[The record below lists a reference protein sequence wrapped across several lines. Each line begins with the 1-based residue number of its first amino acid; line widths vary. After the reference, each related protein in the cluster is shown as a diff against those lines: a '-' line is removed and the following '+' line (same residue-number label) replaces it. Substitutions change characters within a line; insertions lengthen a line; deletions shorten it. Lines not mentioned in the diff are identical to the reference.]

1 MIIELWQGES
11 EEEIAGANSFF
22 YPNSGVY
29 RGNLFNEDGRM
40 IGDFT
45 STGSVEIED
54 RFPGIFDD

>member
-1 MIIELWQGES
+1 MIIELWHGES
-11 EEEIAGANSFF
+11 EEEIAGANCLF

-45 STGSVEIED
+45 STDSVEIED